1 MILRFPGAKTKLL
14 PRLRPYLDKLVVG
27 QDSFHD
33 AFIGSGAVLLDTAR
47 RHPGLKLYANDAD
60 AGLIDFW
67 KIVSGKS
74 VEPLCERIRSTRPT
88 LRLYKDMLASKPT
101 EPEDIAFRFYFLNRT
116 SFSGL
121 WRGGPIGGYTQ
132 RNRWKVDVEWRPE
145 KSVKDIIEGHR
156 LLRGRLR
163 LSCMPGA
170 DYVADN
176 IKKPLFIDP
185 PYFGCGDRLYRE
197 KMTFTEY
204 VELSRLLRK
213 ARSWVLTLDDNPAVR
228 QMYSWACVHIIPA
241 RYNID
246 SARPR
251 RASAQELV
259 ITPG

>member
-1 MILRFPGAKTKLL
+1 M
-14 PRLRPYLDKLVVG
+14 
-27 QDSFHD
+27 
-33 AFIGSGAVLLDTAR
+33 
-47 RHPGLKLYANDAD
+47 
-60 AGLIDFW
+60 
-67 KIVSGKS
+67 
-74 VEPLCERIRSTRPT
+74 
-88 LRLYKDMLASKPT
+88 
-101 EPEDIAFRFYFLNRT
+101 
-116 SFSGL
+116 
-121 WRGGPIGGYTQ
+121 
-132 RNRWKVDVEWRPE
+132 
-145 KSVKDIIEGHR
+145 KDIIEGHR

-246 SARPR
+246 STRPR

-259 ITPG
+259 ITPN